1 MTEPFESKL
10 PLIVLYKMSVFFYC
24 GSEFHCMTCEKLN
37 LIEPLMCMNKQVS
50 DTGSCDSLVLILLG
64 KIKTTRHAMC

>member
-1 MTEPFESKL
+1 
-10 PLIVLYKMSVFFYC
+10 
-24 GSEFHCMTCEKLN
+24 
-37 LIEPLMCMNKQVS
+37 MNKQVS